1 MQRHPVDA
9 VSLVFGLLFAAAGGV
24 LVAGRLD
31 VLTQANWLGPA
42 VLIAVALAMFAAAA
56 WSLRRPAGDGRQDG

>member
-1 MQRHPVDA
+1 MQRHPADA

-31 VLTQANWLGPA
+31 VLTQANWVLPSL
-42 VLIAVALAMFAAAA
+42 LIAVALAMFAIAA
-56 WSLRRPAGDGRQDG
+56 WSLRQPGEGPREER